1 MSGSGVTYYDEE
13 LKYLL
18 RLLKA
23 LPDDIPIGDAHNFLD
38 YTPNPEKVK
47 DTGCVKSVVSHS
59 LEVSFGARRTGAGE
73 TIEVKYKSRGL
84 ALEEVTTVLRDHI
97 TGNAGANKILV
108 LWVDDLI
115 RAAVNT
121 IEAADCPL
129 PRIIQT
135 TAPKRR
141 LEDEAIVEQAKKKQ
155 KKDEK
160 VEKAAKKAQTDEAKK
175 RTEQGPLKWAFD
187 DLEDDPAPPPPTGNV
202 RGKPKLVLLDKLVI
216 PCHSIKE
223 PDTRRVRCAGTGCHE
238 SWAHP
243 RSSTR
248 ILPHSSEC
256 KFLSRELRNEAV
268 TANAGASLGA
278 RVIDANHASDTGD
291 MFAGFKAAGAESK
304 AAARKA
310 REEKTNFLTM
320 NLLCDAGLPTA
331 LVGNPSFRALVNHLD
346 PVNGIKVAST
356 FSSSYIPAEA
366 ARVTLLAIEE
376 LKKQDNLSLGYDGGT
391 TLGQQSIYTV
401 HVTTPDREV
410 YFIKGDEASGFS
422 HTGVHIKN
430 LILEVMD
437 LIGRQHFASLGSDS
451 TGNTKLGRELV
462 QADVATV
469 LIVPDPCHHLSN
481 TIKDICVIEYF
492 VDCIGKMRTT
502 ITYFSHSTYSA
513 THLKVLRVIL
523 DINKGLEK
531 IGKTR
536 FGTLYWS
543 SHSLLRCLSAISE
556 LINTGIINVE
566 SSDKDKSKLAWFKQL
581 RAYQNFELEL
591 QQLTALCGT

>member
-18 RLLKA
+18 CLLKA

-160 VEKAAKKAQTDEAKK
+160 VERAAKKAQTDEAKK

-202 RGKPKLVLLDKLVI
+202 RGKPKLALLDKLVI

-291 MFAGFKAAGAESK
+291 MFAGFKAA
-304 AAARKA
+304 
-310 REEKTNFLTM
+310 
-320 NLLCDAGLPTA
+320 
-331 LVGNPSFRALVNHLD
+331 
-346 PVNGIKVAST
+346 PVQT
-356 FSSSYIPAEA
+356 PIPPPFFP
-366 ARVTLLAIEE
+366 V
-376 LKKQDNLSLGYDGGT
+376 
-391 TLGQQSIYTV
+391 
-401 HVTTPDREV
+401 
-410 YFIKGDEASGFS
+410 FW
-422 HTGVHIKN
+422 
-430 LILEVMD
+430 
-437 LIGRQHFASLGSDS
+437 IG
-451 TGNTKLGRELV
+451 
-462 QADVATV
+462 
-469 LIVPDPCHHLSN
+469 
-481 TIKDICVIEYF
+481 
-492 VDCIGKMRTT
+492 
-502 ITYFSHSTYSA
+502 
-513 THLKVLRVIL
+513 
-523 DINKGLEK
+523 
-531 IGKTR
+531 
-536 FGTLYWS
+536 
-543 SHSLLRCLSAISE
+543 
-556 LINTGIINVE
+556 
-566 SSDKDKSKLAWFKQL
+566 
-581 RAYQNFELEL
+581 
-591 QQLTALCGT
+591 

>member
-84 ALEEVTTVLRDHI
+84 ALEEVLRDHI

-160 VEKAAKKAQTDEAKK
+160 VERAAKKAQTDEAKK

-320 NLLCDAGLPTA
+320 NLLCDAGLPPA

-346 PVNGIKVAST
+346 PIFMSKGLPQVAERERWIEISRLPT
-356 FSSSYIPAEA
+356 
-366 ARVTLLAIEE
+366 VT
-376 LKKQDNLSLGYDGGT
+376 
-391 TLGQQSIYTV
+391 V
-401 HVTTPDREV
+401 
-410 YFIKGDEASGFS
+410 
-422 HTGVHIKN
+422 
-430 LILEVMD
+430 
-437 LIGRQHFASLGSDS
+437 
-451 TGNTKLGRELV
+451 
-462 QADVATV
+462 
-469 LIVPDPCHHLSN
+469 N
-481 TIKDICVIEYF
+481 TIY
-492 VDCIGKMRTT
+492 
-502 ITYFSHSTYSA
+502 
-513 THLKVLRVIL
+513 
-523 DINKGLEK
+523 
-531 IGKTR
+531 
-536 FGTLYWS
+536 GTVAGD
-543 SHSLLRCLSAISE
+543 RKA
-556 LINTGIINVE
+556 
-566 SSDKDKSKLAWFKQL
+566 
-581 RAYQNFELEL
+581 
-591 QQLTALCGT
+591 